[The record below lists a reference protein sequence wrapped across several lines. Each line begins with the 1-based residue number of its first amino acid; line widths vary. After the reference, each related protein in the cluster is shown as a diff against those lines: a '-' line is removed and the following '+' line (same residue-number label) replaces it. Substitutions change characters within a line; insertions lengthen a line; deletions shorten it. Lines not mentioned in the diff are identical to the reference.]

1 MCYMYLVCKAQVV
14 PRTVLKSLHKCVL
27 TIILAC
33 AASDQCSTL
42 LYCRSFKSFDH
53 LGETKVIKEQSVA
66 IKVGLKV

>member
-27 TIILAC
+27 LTIILAR

-42 LYCRSFKSFDH
+42 LYCRSFKSLDH
-53 LGETKVIKEQSVA
+53 LGETKVIKE
-66 IKVGLKV
+66 